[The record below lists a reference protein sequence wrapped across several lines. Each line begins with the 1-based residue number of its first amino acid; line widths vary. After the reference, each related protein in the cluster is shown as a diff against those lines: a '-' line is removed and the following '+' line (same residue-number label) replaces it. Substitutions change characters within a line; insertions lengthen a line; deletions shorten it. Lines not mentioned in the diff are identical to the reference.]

1 MNFVGLLAGKGSRM
15 GNLGSYLQKA
25 MYPVLDKPFV
35 QYTLDAL
42 IDSQVF
48 DKSKDRIVLVVGH
61 KKEQVLAYF
70 GSSYRDV
77 PLYYVVQEQALG
89 TGHAVLTSMEK
100 ANSEETTVV
109 WHGDNFVP
117 SSLFED
123 IVAHPLACCISV
135 TEYQSSKEL
144 KERVELGKDVVKR
157 AWLGTG
163 PCIDT
168 GPWKFD
174 AHMISQIANNSAD
187 EYRTLLNVQ
196 AQIEKG
202 IPVGYVWNHDWI
214 HLGGTEPSV
223 MENIFAC
230 VQSMYRKEIQ

>member
-35 QYTLDAL
+35 QYTIDAL
-42 IDSQVF
+42 IDSHVF
-48 DKSKDRIVLVVGH
+48 SKDRDRIILVVGH
-61 KKEQVLAYF
+61 KKEQVFAYF
-70 GSSYRDV
+70 GESYRGV
-77 PLYYVVQEQALG
+77 PLHYVVQEQALG

-100 ANSEETTVV
+100 ANPEESTVV

-117 SSLFED
+117 ATLFES
-123 IVAHPLACCISV
+123 IVSHPLPCCISV
-135 TEYQSSKEL
+135 TEYTSSKNL
-144 KERVELGKDVVKR
+144 KERVDLGEDEVKR

-163 PCIDT
+163 PCIET

-174 AHMISQIANNSAD
+174 PHMISQMANNCAD
-187 EYRTLLNVQ
+187 EYRALLNVQ
-196 AQIEKG
+196 AQIENG
-202 IPVGYVWNHDWI
+202 VSVGYVWNHDWI

-223 MENIFAC
+223 MENIFTC
-230 VQSMYRKEIQ
+230 VQSIYKKERR

>member
-42 IDSQVF
+42 IDSRVF
-48 DKSKDRIVLVVGH
+48 QENRDRIILVVGH
-61 KKEQVLAYF
+61 KKEQVLEYF
-70 GSSYRDV
+70 GDSYRGIRIE
-77 PLYYVVQEQALG
+77 YVVQEKALG

-100 ANSEETTVV
+100 ANVEESTIV
-109 WHGDNFVP
+109 WHGDNYVP
-117 SSLFED
+117 SSLFEE
-123 IVAHPLACCISV
+123 IVAHPLACCITV
-135 TEYQSSKEL
+135 TEYQSSKVL
-144 KERVELGKDVVKR
+144 RERVDLGAEVVER

-163 PCIDT
+163 PCIET

-174 AHMISQIANNSAD
+174 PHMISQMANNCAD
-187 EYRTLLNVQ
+187 EYRALLNVQ
-196 AQIEKG
+196 AQIENG
-202 IPVGYVWNHDWI
+202 ILFGYVWNHDWI

-230 VQSMYRKEIQ
+230 VQSIYSKEIQ